1 MQLRRGPLVVRGAS
15 SWRVIGRGAL
25 AGRGSPIRRRAT
37 RVGVTEGGG
46 RSGGRHRKRGV
57 AGDCTFGGRE
67 FGVVAGR
74 GLTFR
79 PMAIKLQRTALS
91 RLSDR
96 GPKLVI
102 EPPDGGV
109 VLSSR

>member
-67 FGVVAGR
+67 CGVVAGNDTEFRTPAPHPTARR
-74 GLTFR
+74 GIHAPNHPT
-79 PMAIKLQRTALS
+79 P
-91 RLSDR
+91 
-96 GPKLVI
+96 
-102 EPPDGGV
+102 
-109 VLSSR
+109 SSVTPTRVAR